1 MTSSLTCMVSSLT
14 MQVIYAIEASL
25 LVVQLWGVKKILL
38 VFRWSATV
46 GSYDD
51 DMLWCAIIV
60 VGADPATVVSG
71 GPRGFALFR
80 SLSLLL

>member
-38 VFRWSATV
+38 VF
-46 GSYDD
+46 
-51 DMLWCAIIV
+51 
-60 VGADPATVVSG
+60 
-71 GPRGFALFR
+71 
-80 SLSLLL
+80 